1 MVKTE
6 FEPKIPV
13 QGCTLNDCVIL
24 PLVCLSSWETSFEK
38 AVGRKEAVSDEE
50 Q

>member
-1 MVKTE
+1 MVKAE

-13 QGCTLNDCVIL
+13 QGCALNDCVIL
-24 PLVCLSSWETSFEK
+24 PPVCLPSWETSYE
-38 AVGRKEAVSDEE
+38 EAVSDEE